1 MKKFRPGISFADYLV
16 SESSRGKVRGSSE
29 IQLGVRLYRWLG
41 VVVVLAMS
49 LLIVRLLSLQL
60 ISGSRLRVL
69 ADENRIRQI
78 KLGAP
83 RGKIFDRNGRLLAD
97 NRRVIKVQ
105 ADTGLTLDGWSR
117 LYPEGL
123 AAAHV
128 VGYLSEINPD
138 EVGLL
143 GQGNNKYN
151 LGDVIGRSGIEQ
163 QYEASLR
170 GVDGGRLVEVDS
182 GGKVVREM
190 GRRSAKPGQDLHL
203 TLDTS
208 LQQVA
213 WQALNNRKGAVV
225 ASNPKTGEVLVLT
238 SSPDEEFNRA
248 IGGVYAPGSTFKVV
262 TVIAALAEDK
272 LKPKYT
278 FVDTGQITVGKFVF
292 TNWFFTQYGRTEG
305 ETGWVKGLTRSVD
318 TFFYKVGEY
327 TGPELLAKWAN
338 NLGLGVISGIDL
350 SGEVAGLIP
359 TPKWKEET
367 KEEQWFLGNTY
378 QMAIGQSDLLV
389 TPLQV
394 NIMAGVIAARGE
406 KCRPHLV
413 NNPSRQGDLCTKV
426 EISPEILDIVKRG
439 MVGAC
444 SSGGTA
450 FPFFDWNG
458 QTSNDSTSPSATN
471 SGPSGSPS
479 QYPIVACKTGTA
491 EYVSSDGKIGT
502 HAWLTAYAPA
512 DDPTIAITALVEG
525 GGEGSRAAAPIVR
538 KVLAKYF
545 GVEDHYNYAAVAG
558 EGE

>member
-1 MKKFRPGISFADYLV
+1 MKRFKPGISFGDYLI

-41 VVVVLAMS
+41 VVVVLVMG
-49 LLIVRLLSLQL
+49 LLIVRLVSLQL

-69 ADENRIRQI
+69 ADQNRIRQI

-83 RGKIFDRNGRLLAD
+83 RGKIFDRNGQLLAD
-97 NRRVIKVQ
+97 NRRVVKVQ
-105 ADTGLTLDGWSR
+105 VNTGLTLDGWSR
-117 LYPEGL
+117 LYPGGL
-123 AAAHV
+123 TAAHV
-128 VGYLSEINPD
+128 VGYLSEVNPD

-143 GQGNNKYN
+143 GQGNNKYD

-190 GRRSAKPGQDLHL
+190 GRRVAKPGQDLHL
-203 TLDTS
+203 TIDTS

-213 WQALNNRKGAVV
+213 WQALANRKGAVV
-225 ASNPKTGEVLVLT
+225 TTNPKTGEILVLT
-238 SSPDEEFNRA
+238 SSPSFDPANLGDSLNQNDLPFLNRA
-248 IGGVYAPGSTFKVV
+248 IGGVYAPGSTFKMV
-262 TVIAALAEDK
+262 TTTAALTEDK
-272 LKPKYT
+272 LKLNYA
-278 FVDTGQITVGKFVF
+278 FVDTGQISVGKFVY
-292 TNWFFTQYGRTEG
+292 TNWYFTQYGRTEG

-338 NLGLGVISGIDL
+338 NLGLGAISGIDL
-350 SGEVAGLIP
+350 PGEVTGLIP
-359 TPKWKEET
+359 TPQWKQKTKGEE
-367 KEEQWFLGNTY
+367 WFLGNTY
-378 QMAIGQSDLLV
+378 HMAIGQGDILV
-389 TPLQV
+389 TPLQL
-394 NIMAGVIAARGE
+394 NIMTGVIAAGGE
-406 KCRPHLV
+406 KCKPHL
-413 NNPSRQGDLCTKV
+413 NKMLKTQCSKLNIGED
-426 EISPEILDIVKRG
+426 ILKIVRAG

-444 SSGGTA
+444 SPGGTA
-450 FPFFDWNG
+450 FPLFDFVP
-458 QTSNDSTSPSATN
+458 Q
-471 SGPSGSPS
+471 
-479 QYPIVACKTGTA
+479 VACKTGTA
-491 EYVSSDGKIGT
+491 EYVRPDGKIGS
-502 HAWLTAYAPA
+502 HAWLTAFAPV

-545 GVEDHYNYAAVAG
+545 GIEDNYNYAAVAG